1 LHGLTGGG
9 ASVPGASRTQSPA
22 AGALDLLH
30 GLDSAAQRQGAYI
43 AYLRLHLRRR
53 PPVLPAAAVNVIR
66 RPAPPTQNEIICE
79 RSRQWMTRWPSAPSR
94 RSACLRALS

>member
-43 AYLRLHLRRR
+43 AYLACTYGAARLCC
-53 PPVLPAAAVNVIR
+53 PPPR
-66 RPAPPTQNEIICE
+66 
-79 RSRQWMTRWPSAPSR
+79 
-94 RSACLRALS
+94 